1 MSQVPVTIY
10 VTKARARKL
19 ARGEGI
25 RIKLSPEEVE
35 ASGIMDWLK
44 KGYNYVKKN
53 VIDTKNY
60 QKYAKPIIRHAI
72 DLAPIPADVKK
83 VVDYVG
89 RQSNAYGVKKAPKLV
104 KGSEA
109 AKEHMRRLRAMRGQK
124 KSAGSFRAL
133 GQ

>member
-10 VTKARARKL
+10 LTKTRARKL

-25 RIKLSPEEVE
+25 RIKLSPQEVE
-35 ASGIMDWLK
+35 ASGLMDWLK
-44 KGYNYVKKN
+44 KGYKFVKEK

-72 DLAPIPADVKK
+72 DLAPIPTDVKK

-89 RQSNAYGVKKAPKLV
+89 KQTNAYGVKRKTKSHLV
-104 KGSEA
+104 KGSIA
-109 AKEHMRRLRAMRGQK
+109 AKEHMARLRAMRGK
-124 KSAGSFRAL
+124 KSGGSFLAM
-133 GQ
+133 